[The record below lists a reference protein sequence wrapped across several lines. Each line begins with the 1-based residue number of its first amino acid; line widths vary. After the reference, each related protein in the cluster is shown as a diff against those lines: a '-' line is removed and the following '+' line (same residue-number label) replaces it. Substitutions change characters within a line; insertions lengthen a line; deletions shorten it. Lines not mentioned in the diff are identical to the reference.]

1 MRMKRS
7 TTSIVRGNLF
17 KLALQKKQPPTGDEE
32 IEARN
37 AEISDARRRLRR
49 YIGIPL
55 LAAMVVLAVV
65 LLMPR
70 DTRLEPAEGEYLL
83 AVPVESAFLERIK
96 AGDIVQFYAES
107 GQIRSMRYV
116 MVASTADDSL
126 MVLVNELQLQDYL
139 TSRTQ
144 DSIAILPVICGNAGA
159 AAQAIMQQRQWNA
172 PEITITLSDTECTL
186 EIGQSVCLAA
196 SMTVTPE
203 DATCPA
209 LCWESSDEAI
219 VTVGED
225 GTVNAVSAGTANV
238 TAICGDS
245 SASCAVTVVICADA
259 LSFDAES
266 YSTTVGQTLQL
277 PLALQPENTT
287 EIIRWESSD
296 ETIASVDAGGVVTA
310 HAGGSVTI
318 TATGSRAS
326 VSCTVNI
333 SVPAESIILNSTELQ
348 LTVGGAGQLA
358 AVVMPENA
366 SDKNVLWSSSDE
378 SIVAVGQDGT
388 VSAVSTG
395 TAAVTASCGDV
406 SASCTVTVAPVTPAP

>member
-1 MRMKRS
+1 M
-7 TTSIVRGNLF
+7 
-17 KLALQKKQPPTGDEE
+17 
-32 IEARN
+32 
-37 AEISDARRRLRR
+37 
-49 YIGIPL
+49 
-55 LAAMVVLAVV
+55 
-65 LLMPR
+65 
-70 DTRLEPAEGEYLL
+70 
-83 AVPVESAFLERIK
+83 
-96 AGDIVQFYAES
+96 
-107 GQIRSMRYV
+107 
-116 MVASTADDSL
+116 
-126 MVLVNELQLQDYL
+126 
-139 TSRTQ
+139 
-144 DSIAILPVICGNAGA
+144 
-159 AAQAIMQQRQWNA
+159 
-172 PEITITLSDTECTL
+172 
-186 EIGQSVCLAA
+186 
-196 SMTVTPE
+196 
-203 DATCPA
+203 
-209 LCWESSDEAI
+209 
-219 VTVGED
+219 
-225 GTVNAVSAGTANV
+225 